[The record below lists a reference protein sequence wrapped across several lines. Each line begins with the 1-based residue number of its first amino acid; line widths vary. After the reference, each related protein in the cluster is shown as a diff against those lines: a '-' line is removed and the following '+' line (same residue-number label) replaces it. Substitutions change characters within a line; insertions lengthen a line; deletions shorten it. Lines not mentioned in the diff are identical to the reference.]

1 MKTMLACLA
10 TALAVAAVAS
20 GTTSP
25 VRTTKLEDLQDRI
38 SVLQARVA
46 KLQSFAHSCLR
57 PIQLSENAD
66 GVMAWNQKHVIPG
79 GAHSA
84 IFFGISDTSSIEM
97 PCATTGHP

>member
-10 TALAVAAVAS
+10 TALVVAAVAS
-20 GTTSP
+20 GNVATVSP
-25 VRTTKLEDLQDRI
+25 TKLDRLQDRI

-46 KLQSFAHSCLR
+46 KLQTFAHSCLR

-66 GVMAWNQKHVIPG
+66 GVMAWNQRHLIPG

-84 IFFGISDTSSIEM
+84 IFFGISDTASMEKQ
-97 PCATTGHP
+97 CATTSHP